1 MPKDH
6 NKIHSTELRVQ
17 EKKTRRF
24 LPILLTLAVL
34 ILTLGMT
41 TIYFKG
47 LQHSSLFPSNI
58 LVLTLVNV
66 NLILVVLL
74 VLLLSRN
81 LIKLYFER
89 RHKLLGA
96 TFRIKLISAFVG
108 LSLIPSVLLFIVASK
123 LLTDSIENWFSSQ
136 IERSMNVSLEVAQ
149 TYYQEVEGSTLKF
162 ADNIADGLVKQK
174 LLFKKGG
181 RGIPLYLQ
189 EKRDE
194 FLLDSIGVYSTG
206 LDLAGTSET
215 QQEEWT
221 MRVPLPEDLL
231 RGALEGDRS
240 SRILS
245 IPEGDLVQVIVPMVS
260 LPGEKPEAV
269 LVVNKLIPKALVQK
283 MGNVTKAFEDYKL
296 LQTFKNPI
304 IGSYLLS
311 FLLMTLLII
320 FSATWFGFY
329 LAKGITIPIQKLV
342 EGTHAVSQGDLDFR
356 IQVKTSDEIGQLVQS
371 FNHMTEDLKASKTEL
386 EAANLSLTKS
396 NLELDQRRAYTETV
410 MENIATGV
418 ISINPEGN
426 VTTFNHSA
434 EKILQVKAE
443 AVKNKP
449 FQEVFQWLQLTVI
462 SDLIQKAK
470 RYQKESVEQEVQIEY
485 RQKALTLRVKVS
497 HLMDDSGQHQGMV
510 IAFDDLTELIKAQK
524 VATWQEVARRM
535 AHEIK
540 NPLTP
545 IQLSSERLRK
555 KFLEGSP
562 EFPSVLDEST
572 RIIINEVRS
581 LKTLVDEFSNFAR
594 MPAPILLPCDLYE
607 IIQKVILIYRGI
619 HRGVEIIY
627 NGPEHLPLINLDQEQ
642 IKRVFVNLFE
652 NAIQAMGN
660 GGRLWVSTFL
670 DEKEQKV
677 KVEVADEGV
686 GLHPEDF
693 DKLFVPYFS
702 KKKAGTGL
710 GLAIV
715 HRIVSDHNGHI
726 RATRNIPKGTNFV
739 IEIPVTA

>member
-1 MPKDH
+1 MLKNKD
-6 NKIHSTELRVQ
+6 KLHSTELNPQ

-24 LPILLTLAVL
+24 FPILLTLAVL
-34 ILTLGMT
+34 ILTLGIT

-58 LVLTLVNV
+58 LVLTLVNI

-96 TFRIKLISAFVG
+96 TFRIKLISAFIG

-136 IERSMNVSLEVAQ
+136 IEHSMNVSLEVAQ
-149 TYYQEVEGSTLKF
+149 TYYQEAEGSTFHF
-162 ADNIADGLVKQK
+162 ADKISDGLVKQK
-174 LLFKKGG
+174 LLFKNGG
-181 RGIPLYLQ
+181 VGIPLYLQ
-189 EKRDE
+189 ERRDE
-194 FLLDSIGVYSTG
+194 FNLDSIDIYSKD
-206 LDLAGTSET
+206 LDLAGTSEAN
-215 QQEEWT
+215 EEGS
-221 MRVPLPEDLL
+221 MRLPLPEELL
-231 RGALEGDRS
+231 WGALEGNRN

-245 IPEGDLVQVIVPMVS
+245 IPTGDLVQVIIPVVLFS
-260 LPGEKPEAV
+260 GEKPVAV
-269 LVVNKLIPKALVQK
+269 LVANKLIPKVVVKK
-283 MGNVTKAFEDYKL
+283 MGNITKAFEDYKL

-320 FSATWFGFY
+320 FSATWFGLY

-386 EAANLSLTKS
+386 ETANQSLTQS

-418 ISINPEGN
+418 ISINPKGN

-434 EKILQVKAE
+434 EKILQVEAE

-462 SDLIQKAK
+462 SDLIQQGKNK
-470 RYQKESVEQEVQIEY
+470 QKESVEQEIQIEY

-497 HLMDDSGQHQGMV
+497 QLMDDSGQNQGMV

-545 IQLSSERLRK
+545 IQLSAERLRK
-555 KFLEGSP
+555 KYLERSP
-562 EFPSVLDEST
+562 DFPLVLDEST
-572 RIIINEVRS
+572 RIIISEVGS

-594 MPAPILLPCDLYE
+594 MPSPTLVPYDLYE
-607 IIQKVILIYRGI
+607 IIQNVILLYRGI
-619 HRGVEIIY
+619 HREVEIIY
-627 NGPEHLPLINLDQEQ
+627 NGPKHLPLINLDQEQ

-652 NAIQAMGN
+652 NAIQAMGK
-660 GGRLWVSTFL
+660 GGRLWVSIFL
-670 DEKEQKV
+670 DEKEQKIR
-677 KVEVADEGV
+677 VEVADEGI
-686 GLHPEDF
+686 GLNPEDF

-726 RATRNIPKGTNFV
+726 RAIRNIPKGTNFV
-739 IEIPVTA
+739 IELPVIA